1 VALKVVKGNAR
12 VEVENYYVKGNE
24 NEEVVKEKELVV
36 ENVVGVDEIVDFEIV
51 GFVEYMRD
59 FVVVKDW
66 DYEKMDR
73 DVKEKDE
80 K

>member
-1 VALKVVKGNAR
+1 MALKVVKGNAR